1 MRVTSCENFTPM
13 SLAARPLGCHIVD
26 LLAANGIDTVFGI
39 PGVHNLALYRG
50 LDRRRGLR
58 HVLVRHEQG
67 AAFAADGHARIT
79 GRPAAAFVISGPGV
93 TNALT
98 AVAQARSDSVPL
110 IIVASTPTGASLGRG
125 WGLLHELKDQHG
137 VMDAVLDLT
146 CTARSAEEAQAF
158 LRRVFEEYDAGRMRP
173 AYLGVPLD
181 VLALDTDLPVEAFEG
196 AGRPQPAPAQ
206 VERIAALL
214 AAVER
219 PLFIAGGGA
228 RGAAHE
234 LRALIERLDGY
245 LVTTAAGKGLLPEAH
260 PANLG
265 CSLPYAPT
273 QRLIAEADVVV
284 AVGTGLSET
293 DIYTADRQAVR
304 GKLVRVDIRA
314 VADERHPATESVCSD
329 AAPFLA
335 ALAAKLAKR
344 SAPTPGWRKTSG
356 DAAAQRA
363 AIDAAADAPTRV
375 MRQALEALRTA
386 LPADAVVFSD
396 MTQIAY
402 LGNYAFPMDAPG
414 AWHHPSGYGTLGFA
428 LPAALGA
435 KIAAPQRP
443 VLALHGDFGLQF
455 TVQELGTAVEAGL
468 SLPIVVW
475 NNAALG
481 QIRDDM
487 IASGIGPLGVFA
499 RNPDFVAL
507 AEAWG
512 ARGVRV
518 GDGAGLTAAIEAALR
533 HPGPTLIEVDAAA
546 FSAAFS
552 AAFTAVGTAAVS
564 ASSPG

>member
-1 MRVTSCENFTPM
+1 M
-13 SLAARPLGCHIVD
+13 D

-50 LDRRRGLR
+50 LDRRRDVR
-58 HVLVRHEQG
+58 HVLTRHEQG
-67 AAFAADGHARIT
+67 AAFAADGYARMT
-79 GRPAAAFVISGPGV
+79 GRTAAAFVISGPGV

-110 IIVASTPTGASLGRG
+110 IIVASTPAGASLGRG

-158 LRRVFEEYDAGRMRP
+158 LRRVFDEYSAGRTRP

-181 VLALDTDLPVEAFEG
+181 ILAQDTALPVEVFAPS
-196 AGRPQPAPAQ
+196 ARPQAPAEQ
-206 VERIAALL
+206 VQRVAALL
-214 AAVER
+214 AGAQR
-219 PLFIAGGGA
+219 PMVIAGGGA
-228 RGAAHE
+228 RGAAAA
-234 LRALIERLDGY
+234 LRALVEGLDAY
-245 LVTTAAGKGLLPEAH
+245 LVTTAAGKGILPEAH

-273 QRLIAEADVVV
+273 QQLIAEADVVV

-293 DIYTADRQAVR
+293 DIYTADRQAFR
-304 GKLVRVDIRA
+304 GRMVRVDIRDA
-314 VADERHPATESVCSD
+314 ADERHTADETVCSD
-329 AAPFLA
+329 AESFMGAVA
-335 ALAAKLAKR
+335 AAVVKHGPSR
-344 SAPTPGWRKTSG
+344 SGWRSSAG
-356 DAAAQRA
+356 AASLHRA
-363 AIDAAADAPTRV
+363 AIDAGLDAPSQVLARGLAAI
-375 MRQALEALRTA
+375 RAA
-386 LPADAVVFSD
+386 LPADAAVFSD

-414 AWHHPSGYGTLGFA
+414 GWHHPSGYGTLGFA

-435 KIAAPQRP
+435 KIAAPHRP
-443 VLALHGDFGLQF
+443 VLALHGDYGLQF
-455 TVQELGTAVEAGL
+455 TIQELGTAVEAGV

-475 NNAALG
+475 NNSALG

-487 IASGIGPLGVFA
+487 IASGIAPIGVIA

-512 ARGVRV
+512 ARGVRIR
-518 GDGAGLTAAIEAALR
+518 DGAGLAAAVRSALQ
-533 HPGPTLIEVDAAA
+533 HAGPTLIEIDAAA
-546 FSAAFS
+546 FAA
-552 AAFTAVGTAAVS
+552 AG
-564 ASSPG
+564 

>member
-1 MRVTSCENFTPM
+1 M
-13 SLAARPLGCHIVD
+13 D

-50 LDRRRGLR
+50 LDRRRDVR
-58 HVLVRHEQG
+58 HLLTRHEQG
-67 AAFAADGHARIT
+67 AAFAADGYARIT

-110 IIVASTPTGASLGRG
+110 IIVASTPASASLGRG

-158 LRRVFEEYDAGRMRP
+158 LRRLFDEYSAGRTRP

-181 VLALDTDLPVEAFEG
+181 ILAQDTALPFEVF
-196 AGRPQPAPAQ
+196 APSARPQASAEQ
-206 VERIAALL
+206 VERVATLLTAA
-214 AAVER
+214 ER
-219 PLFIAGGGA
+219 PAIIAGGGA
-228 RGAAHE
+228 RGAASA
-234 LRALIERLDGY
+234 LREIVERLDAY
-245 LVTTAAGKGLLPEAH
+245 LVTTAAGKGLLPETH

-273 QRLIAEADVVV
+273 QRLLAEADVVL

-293 DIYTADRQAVR
+293 DIYTADRLTLR
-304 GKLVRVDIRA
+304 GRLVRVDIQGS
-314 VADERHPATESVCSD
+314 ADERHPAAESVCSD
-329 AAPFLA
+329 AGPFLT
-335 ALAAKLAKR
+335 ALASTLATR
-344 SAPTPGWRKTSG
+344 GSQGPGWRTAAG
-356 DAAAQRA
+356 AAATHRA
-363 AIDAAADAPTRV
+363 AMEGGFDAPSRLLA
-375 MRQALEALRTA
+375 RGLEAIRAA
-386 LPADAVVFSD
+386 LPADAAVFSD

-402 LGNYAFPMDAPG
+402 LGNFAFPMDAPG

-428 LPAALGA
+428 MPAALGA
-435 KIAAPQRP
+435 KVAMPHRA
-443 VLALHGDFGLQF
+443 VLALHGDYGLQF
-455 TVQELGTAVEAGL
+455 TLQELGTAVEAGV

-475 NNAALG
+475 NNSALG

-487 IASGIGPLGVFA
+487 IASGIAPIGVVA

-512 ARGVRV
+512 ARGLRV
-518 GDGAGLTAAIEAALR
+518 DSAAGLTAAVRTSLG
-533 HPGPTLIEVDAAA
+533 HQGPTLIEVDAAA
-546 FSAAFS
+546 FA
-552 AAFTAVGTAAVS
+552 
-564 ASSPG
+564 ASSG

>member
-1 MRVTSCENFTPM
+1 M
-13 SLAARPLGCHIVD
+13 D

-50 LDRRRGLR
+50 LDRRREMR
-58 HVLVRHEQG
+58 HVLTRHEQG
-67 AAFAADGHARIT
+67 AAFAADGHARMT
-79 GRPAAAFVISGPGV
+79 GRAAAAFVISGPGV

-110 IIVASTPTGASLGRG
+110 IIVASTPAGDSLGRG

-146 CTARSAEEAQAF
+146 CTARCAEDAQTF
-158 LRRVFEEYDAGRMRP
+158 LRRVFEEYAAGRTRP

-181 VLALDTDLPVEAFEG
+181 LLAADTTLPVEVFAAPEG
-196 AGRPQPAPAQ
+196 S
-206 VERIAALL
+206 L
-214 AAVER
+214 AAAR
-219 PLFIAGGGA
+219 PEASAEQVRRVAGLLSGARRPMVIAGGGA
-228 RGAAHE
+228 RGAAAV
-234 LRALIERLDGY
+234 LREVVERLDAY
-245 LVTTAAGKGLLPEAH
+245 LVTTAAGKGVLPESH

-273 QRLIAEADVVV
+273 QRLIAEADVVL

-293 DIYTADRQAVR
+293 DIYTADRQAVAGR
-304 GKLVRVDIRA
+304 LVRVDIREL
-314 VADERHPATESVCSD
+314 ADERHPAAESVCSD
-329 AAPFLA
+329 AASFVRALAA
-335 ALAAKLAKR
+335 ALAASGPSR
-344 SAPTPGWRKTSG
+344 SGWRTTAG
-356 DAAAQRA
+356 EAAQHRA
-363 AIDAAADAPTRV
+363 AIEAAFDAPSRV
-375 MRQALEALRTA
+375 LARGLAAIRAA

-402 LGNYAFPMDAPG
+402 LGNYAFPMDIPG

-428 LPAALGA
+428 MPAALGA
-435 KIAAPQRP
+435 KIAAPHRP
-443 VLALHGDFGLQF
+443 VLALHGDYGLQF
-455 TVQELGTAVEAGL
+455 TIQELGTAVEAGV

-487 IASGIGPLGVFA
+487 IASGIAPIGVIA

-518 GDGAGLTAAIEAALR
+518 GDGSALTAAVQTALG

-546 FSAAFS
+546 FADAVDGAPSGAAPISAA
-552 AAFTAVGTAAVS
+552 
-564 ASSPG
+564 SPG

>member
-1 MRVTSCENFTPM
+1 M
-13 SLAARPLGCHIVD
+13 SLAARPLGCHIVE

-50 LDRRRGLR
+50 LDRRRDVR
-58 HVLVRHEQG
+58 HVLTRHEQG
-67 AAFAADGHARIT
+67 AAFAADGYARIT

-110 IIVASTPTGASLGRG
+110 IIVASTPASASLGRG

-158 LRRVFEEYDAGRMRP
+158 LRRVFDEYSAGRTRP

-181 VLALDTDLPVEAFEG
+181 ILAQDTALPIETFAPS
-196 AGRPQPAPAQ
+196 ARPQASAEQ
-206 VERIAALL
+206 VERVATLL
-214 AAVER
+214 AAAER
-219 PLFIAGGGA
+219 PAIIAGGGT
-228 RGAAHE
+228 RGAASA
-234 LRALIERLDGY
+234 LREIVERLDAY
-245 LVTTAAGKGLLPEAH
+245 LVTTAAGKGLLPETH

-273 QRLIAEADVVV
+273 QRLLAEADVVL

-293 DIYTADRQAVR
+293 DIYTADRLTLR
-304 GKLVRVDIRA
+304 GRLVRVDIQGS
-314 VADERHPATESVCSD
+314 ADERHPAAESVCSD
-329 AAPFLA
+329 AGPFLTA
-335 ALAAKLAKR
+335 MASALAMR
-344 SAPTPGWRKTSG
+344 GSSGPGWRSSAGAGATH
-356 DAAAQRA
+356 RA
-363 AIDAAADAPTRV
+363 AMEAGFDAPSRLLA
-375 MRQALEALRTA
+375 RGLAAIRTA
-386 LPADAVVFSD
+386 LPADAAVFSD

-402 LGNYAFPMDAPG
+402 LGNFAFPMDAPG

-428 LPAALGA
+428 MPAALGA
-435 KIAAPQRP
+435 KLAMPHRA
-443 VLALHGDFGLQF
+443 VLALHGDYGLQF
-455 TVQELGTAVEAGL
+455 TLQELGTAVEAGV

-475 NNAALG
+475 NNSALG

-487 IASGIGPLGVFA
+487 IASGIAPIGVVA

-512 ARGVRV
+512 ARGLRV
-518 GDGAGLTAAIEAALR
+518 DSAAGLTAAVRTSLG
-533 HPGPTLIEVDAAA
+533 HQGPTLIEVDAAA
-546 FSAAFS
+546 FAASSGQVKVSAA
-552 AAFTAVGTAAVS
+552 
-564 ASSPG
+564 SPG